1 MGNEKSR
8 ICYAREYD
16 ARNLETTEHRRCYLG
31 FQKWSCFKGHSGVY
45 KIVKPP
51 RFAAAAASA
60 SKNIYL
66 LYSDKW

>member
-1 MGNEKSR
+1 MKNHGYVMPGSTMQGTWRRPSTGGAILDFKSGPVVK
-8 ICYAREYD
+8 D
-16 ARNLETTEHRRCYLG
+16 TV
-31 FQKWSCFKGHSGVY
+31 VY
-45 KIVKPP
+45 IRLSVKPP